1 MLLVAFWVSVVL
13 AVMTF
18 VAAIVK
24 AALEASEEDVQKAET
39 VSFARMTLTGI
50 FGVTIG
56 QGLVPLG
63 YDWWLT
69 AIISVVLM
77 LALLVTTQL
86 AAKCYGHDR
95 LGVGLAKKLSGLV
108 NSLHLLFTPL
118 SLPKDEE
125 PEEFEQDLIDS
136 VEEFGETIV
145 REIMVPRVDMATI
158 RDDSTLTAAMEFF
171 LKSGFSR
178 LPIVGKTVDEVTGI
192 LYLKDLARILHEGDK
207 KTAKRLVS
215 EVARKVVFTP
225 ESLAV
230 EDLLQQMQSNA
241 THIAIVID
249 EYGGVAGLVTLEDVI
264 EELVGEIADEYDEG
278 EEDLVELE
286 DGGYRVAARYSL
298 IDLGELFE
306 IELDDEDVDSVGGL
320 LAKELGRL
328 PMRDDEVTFS
338 GLKFKADRIE
348 GRRKRLVSVVVQRD
362 QNLAD
367 AQSAFGVDENDK

>member
-1 MLLVAFWVSVVL
+1 
-13 AVMTF
+13 MTF

-24 AALEASEEDVQKAET
+24 AALEASEEDVHKAET

-63 YDWWLT
+63 YEWWLT
-69 AIISVVLM
+69 AIISVALM
-77 LALLVTTQL
+77 LALLITTQL
-86 AAKCYGHDR
+86 AAKRYGHDR
-95 LGVGLAKKLSGLV
+95 LGTALAKRLSGLV
-108 NSLHLLFTPL
+108 NSLHLMFTPL
-118 SLPKDEE
+118 SLPKEEE

-215 EVARKVVFTP
+215 EVSRKVVFTP

-278 EEDLVELE
+278 EEDLVELD

-328 PMRDDEVTFS
+328 PMRDDEITFS

-367 AQSAFGVDENDK
+367 AQAAFEVDENDR

>member
-1 MLLVAFWVSVVL
+1 
-13 AVMTF
+13 MTF

-24 AALEASEEDVQKAET
+24 AALEASEEETHKAET

-63 YDWWLT
+63 LDWWLT
-69 AIISVVLM
+69 AIISVGLM
-77 LALLVTTQL
+77 LALLLTTQL
-86 AAKCYGHDR
+86 AAKRYGHAR
-95 LGVGLAKKLSGLV
+95 LGIAMAKKLSGLV

-118 SLPKDEE
+118 SLPKEEE
-125 PEEFEQDLIDS
+125 PEEFEQDLIES

-215 EVARKVVFTP
+215 EVARKVVFAP

-264 EELVGEIADEYDEG
+264 EELVGEIADEYDDD
-278 EEDLVELE
+278 EEELVELE

-328 PMRDDEVTFS
+328 PMRDDEIVFS

-348 GRRKRLVSVVVQRD
+348 GRRKRLVSVIVQRD
-362 QNLAD
+362 QDLAD
-367 AQSAFGVDENDK
+367 AQAAFGVDENDR

>member
-1 MLLVAFWVSVVL
+1 MLQVAFWISVLL
-13 AVMTF
+13 AVLTF

-63 YDWWLT
+63 YVWWLT

-86 AAKCYGHDR
+86 AAKRYGHDR
-95 LGVGLAKKLSGLV
+95 LGAALAKKLSGLV

-178 LPIVGKTVDEVTGI
+178 LPIIGKTVDEVTGI

-328 PMRDDEVTFS
+328 PMRDDEITFS
-338 GLKFKADRIE
+338 GLRFKADRIE

-367 AQSAFGVDENDK
+367 AQTAFGVDENDR

>member
-1 MLLVAFWVSVVL
+1 LLQVAFWISALL

-24 AALEASEEDVQKAET
+24 AALEASDQDVHKAET

-63 YDWWLT
+63 LDWWVT

-77 LALLVTTQL
+77 LALLITTQL
-86 AAKCYGHDR
+86 AAKRYGHNR
-95 LGVGLAKKLSGLV
+95 LGVGLAKRLSGLV

-118 SLPKDEE
+118 SLPKEEE

-158 RDDSTLTAAMEFF
+158 RDDATLTAAMEFF

-207 KTAKRLVS
+207 KSAKRLVS
-215 EVARKVVFTP
+215 EVSRKVVFTP

-278 EEDLVELE
+278 EDDLVELE

-328 PMRDDEVTFS
+328 PMRDDEITFS
-338 GLKFKADRIE
+338 GLTFKADRIE

-362 QNLAD
+362 QNLTD
-367 AQSAFGVDENDK
+367 AQAAFGVDENER

>member
-1 MLLVAFWVSVVL
+1 MAFWISAVL

-24 AALEASEEDVQKAET
+24 AALEASEQDVHKAET

-63 YDWWLT
+63 LDWWLT
-69 AIISVVLM
+69 AIISVALM
-77 LALLVTTQL
+77 LALLITTQL
-86 AAKCYGHDR
+86 AAKRYGHDR

-118 SLPKDEE
+118 SLPKEEE

-264 EELVGEIADEYDEG
+264 EELVGEIADEYDAG

-328 PMRDDEVTFS
+328 PMRDDEITFS

-362 QNLAD
+362 QNLSD
-367 AQSAFGVDENDK
+367 AQAAFGVDENER

>member
-1 MLLVAFWVSVVL
+1 MLQVAFWISVLL
-13 AVMTF
+13 AVLTF

-86 AAKCYGHDR
+86 AAKRYGHDR
-95 LGVGLAKKLSGLV
+95 LGAALAKKLSGLV

-178 LPIVGKTVDEVTGI
+178 LPIIGKTVDEVTGI

-328 PMRDDEVTFS
+328 PMRDDEITFS
-338 GLKFKADRIE
+338 GLRFKADRIE

-367 AQSAFGVDENDK
+367 AQSAFGVDENDR

>member
-1 MLLVAFWVSVVL
+1 MLQVAFWISVLL
-13 AVMTF
+13 AVLTF

-69 AIISVVLM
+69 AIISVALM
-77 LALLVTTQL
+77 LALLVSTQL
-86 AAKCYGHDR
+86 AAKRYGHDR

-158 RDDSTLTAAMEFF
+158 RDDSNLTAAMEFF

-278 EEDLVELE
+278 EEELVELE

-328 PMRDDEVTFS
+328 PMRDDEITFS

>member
-1 MLLVAFWVSVVL
+1 MLQVAFWISVLL
-13 AVMTF
+13 AVLTF

-86 AAKCYGHDR
+86 AAKRYGHDR
-95 LGVGLAKKLSGLV
+95 LGVALAKKLSGLV

-178 LPIVGKTVDEVTGI
+178 LPIIGKTVDEVTGI

-286 DGGYRVAARYSL
+286 DGGFRVAARYSL

-328 PMRDDEVTFS
+328 PMRDDEITFS

-367 AQSAFGVDENDK
+367 AQSAFGIDENDR

>member
-1 MLLVAFWVSVVL
+1 MLQVAFWISVSL

-63 YDWWLT
+63 YGWWLT

-86 AAKCYGHDR
+86 AAKRYGHDR

-328 PMRDDEVTFS
+328 PMRDDEITFS

>member
-86 AAKCYGHDR
+86 AAKRYGHDR

>member
-1 MLLVAFWVSVVL
+1 MLQVAFWISILL

-24 AALEASEEDVQKAET
+24 AALEASEQDVHKAET

-63 YDWWLT
+63 LDWWVT

-77 LALLVTTQL
+77 LALLITTQL
-86 AAKCYGHDR
+86 AAKRYGHDR
-95 LGVGLAKKLSGLV
+95 LGVGLAKRLSGLV

-118 SLPKDEE
+118 SLPKEEE

-215 EVARKVVFTP
+215 QVARKVVFTP

-328 PMRDDEVTFS
+328 PMRDDEISFS

-362 QNLAD
+362 QNLTD
-367 AQSAFGVDENDK
+367 AQAAFGVDENER

>member
-1 MLLVAFWVSVVL
+1 MLLIAFWISVLL

-24 AALEASEEDVQKAET
+24 AALEASEEDVHKAET

-63 YDWWLT
+63 YEWWLT
-69 AIISVVLM
+69 AIISVALM
-77 LALLVTTQL
+77 LALLITTQL
-86 AAKCYGHDR
+86 AAKRYGHDR
-95 LGVGLAKKLSGLV
+95 LGIALAKGLSGLV

-118 SLPKDEE
+118 SLPKEEE

-158 RDDSTLTAAMEFF
+158 RDDSTLTVAMEFF

-207 KTAKRLVS
+207 KTGKRLVS
-215 EVARKVVFTP
+215 EVSRKVVFTP

-278 EEDLVELE
+278 EEDLVELD

-328 PMRDDEVTFS
+328 PMRDDEITFS

-367 AQSAFGVDENDK
+367 AQAAFEVDENDK

>member
-1 MLLVAFWVSVVL
+1 MLLVAFWVSVVS

-69 AIISVVLM
+69 AIISVLLM

-86 AAKCYGHDR
+86 AAKRYGHDR

-158 RDDSTLTAAMEFF
+158 RDESTLTAAMEFF

>member
-1 MLLVAFWVSVVL
+1 MLQVAFWISVLL
-13 AVMTF
+13 AVLTF

-69 AIISVVLM
+69 AIISVALM

-86 AAKCYGHDR
+86 AAKRYGHDR
-95 LGVGLAKKLSGLV
+95 LGVALAKKLSGLV

-328 PMRDDEVTFS
+328 PMRDDEITFS

>member
-1 MLLVAFWVSVVL
+1 
-13 AVMTF
+13 MTF

-24 AALEASEEDVQKAET
+24 AALEASEEDAHKAET

-63 YDWWLT
+63 FDWWVT

-77 LALLVTTQL
+77 LALLIMTQL
-86 AAKCYGHDR
+86 AAKRFGHDR
-95 LGVGLAKKLSGLV
+95 LGVGLAKRLSGLV

-118 SLPKDEE
+118 SLPKEEE

-158 RDDSTLTAAMEFF
+158 RDDATLSAAMEFF

-178 LPIVGKTVDEVTGI
+178 LPMVGKTVDEVTGI

-207 KTAKRLVS
+207 KTAKRAVS
-215 EVARKVVFTP
+215 EVARKAVFTP

-241 THIAIVID
+241 THIAIVVD

-328 PMRDDEVTFS
+328 PMRDDEVVFS
-338 GLKFKADRIE
+338 GLKFRADRIE
-348 GRRKRLVSVVVQRD
+348 GRRKRLLSVVVQRD

-367 AQSAFGVDENDK
+367 AQAAFGVDENDK

>member
-1 MLLVAFWVSVVL
+1 MLLVAFWVSVLL

-69 AIISVVLM
+69 AIISVLLM

-86 AAKCYGHDR
+86 AAKRYGHDR

>member
-1 MLLVAFWVSVVL
+1 LLALAFWISLLL
-13 AVMTF
+13 ALMTAA
-18 VAAIVK
+18 AAIVK
-24 AALEASEEDVQKAET
+24 AALEASEEDTHKAET

-63 YDWWLT
+63 FEWWVT

-77 LALLVTTQL
+77 LALLIGTQL
-86 AAKCYGHDR
+86 AARRLGHDNF
-95 LGVGLAKKLSGLV
+95 GSWLAKKLSGVV

-118 SLPKDEE
+118 SLPKEE
-125 PEEFEQDLIDS
+125 APEEFEQDLIDS
-136 VEEFGETIV
+136 VEEFGETII

-158 RDDSTLTAAMEFF
+158 RDDSTLAAAMEFF

-192 LYLKDLARILHEGDK
+192 LYLKDLARVLNQGDK
-207 KTAKRLVS
+207 KAAKRQVS
-215 EVARKVVFTP
+215 EVCRKVVFMP
-225 ESLAV
+225 ESLPV
-230 EDLLQQMQSNA
+230 EDLLQAMQSNA

-249 EYGGVAGLVTLEDVI
+249 EYGGVAGLVTMEDVI
-264 EELVGEIADEYDEG
+264 EELVGEIADEYD
-278 EEDLVELE
+278 DDDDELTE
-286 DGGYRVAARYSL
+286 LDEGGYRVAARYSL
-298 IDLGELFE
+298 MDLGELFE

-328 PMRDDEVTFS
+328 PMRGDVIHFS
-338 GLKFKADRIE
+338 GLRFEADRIE
-348 GRRKRLVSVVVQRD
+348 GRRKRLVSVLVQRE

-367 AQSAFGVDENDK
+367 AQAAFGVDENDK